1 MRGYVRVHG
10 KYPQYFVL
18 IHGMRAYLL
27 SRNVFSRGVI
37 DLRGIDLLGGVCW
50 LLREPWVTVSNEDSS
65 EELEAV
71 VAKLLSTL
79 SAGEVLLLSQAAKA
93 LLAPPLMGDP
103 ESGLL

>member
-27 SRNVFSRGVI
+27 SRDVFSRGVI

-50 LLREPWVTVSNEDSS
+50 LDR
-65 EELEAV
+65 A
-71 VAKLLSTL
+71 
-79 SAGEVLLLSQAAKA
+79 QAQAQA
-93 LLAPPLMGDP
+93 MPVGTGSGDAPTGI
-103 ESGLL
+103 

>member
-1 MRGYVRVHG
+1 
-10 KYPQYFVL
+10 
-18 IHGMRAYLL
+18 
-27 SRNVFSRGVI
+27 
-37 DLRGIDLLGGVCW
+37 
-50 LLREPWVTVSNEDSS
+50 VSNEDSS

>member
-50 LLREPWVTVSNEDSS
+50 LSSEPWVTVSRMFWCREHSMK
-65 EELEAV
+65 V
-71 VAKLLSTL
+71 
-79 SAGEVLLLSQAAKA
+79 
-93 LLAPPLMGDP
+93 
-103 ESGLL
+103 